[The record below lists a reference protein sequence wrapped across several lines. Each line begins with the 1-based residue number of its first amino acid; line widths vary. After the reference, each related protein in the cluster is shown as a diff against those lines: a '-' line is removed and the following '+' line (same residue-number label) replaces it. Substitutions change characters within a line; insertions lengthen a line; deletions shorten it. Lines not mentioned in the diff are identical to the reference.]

1 MNPAFTYVYDECT
14 YEARHERTLAEL
26 ESALSVRGMEGRV
39 ARLSLFRSARE
50 FAEDIERFGSKNVVF
65 VGTDLTVSSALLY
78 LLDLPVTIGFI
89 PLEEPTMI
97 GQSLGIPVGLPA
109 VDVLA
114 ARYVECLDVGIADGK
129 PFLCEIVV
137 PHGDAVMEIEG
148 KYRVSPAI
156 KGAMSIRNLCGC
168 SHNSALP
175 ANAKDGLLEVVIQ
188 AEVKDGSWLLKKKSL
203 SETRLT
209 CSWGKLVSEKRV
221 TVVIDGRES
230 TDLPIEIGIKPA
242 SLHMI
247 TGRGRLRVRETPV
260 A

>member
-14 YEARHERTLAEL
+14 YEARHERTMAEL
-26 ESALSVRGMEGRV
+26 EAALSLRGMEGRV

-50 FAEDIERFGSKNVVF
+50 FAEDIERFGSKNVIF
-65 VGTDLTVSSALLY
+65 VGTDLTLSSALEY
-78 LLDLPVTIGFI
+78 LMDVPVTVGFV

-97 GQSLGIPVGLPA
+97 GQTLGIPVGVAA

-114 ARYVECLDVGIADGK
+114 ARYVECLDVGLADDK
-129 PFLCEIVV
+129 PFFCEIVV
-137 PHGDAVMEIEG
+137 PRGDARMEIEG
-148 KYRVSPAI
+148 KYRISPAI

-168 SHNSALP
+168 SNDAAMM

-188 AEVKDGSWLLKKKSL
+188 AEVQEGSWLLRKKSL

-209 CSWGKLVSEKRV
+209 CSWGRLVSEKPT
-221 TVVIDGRES
+221 TVVIDGRAS
-230 TDLPIEIGIKPA
+230 TDLPIVIGIKPA
-242 SLHMI
+242 ALHMI
-247 TGRGRLRVRETPV
+247 TGRGRLRPREEV